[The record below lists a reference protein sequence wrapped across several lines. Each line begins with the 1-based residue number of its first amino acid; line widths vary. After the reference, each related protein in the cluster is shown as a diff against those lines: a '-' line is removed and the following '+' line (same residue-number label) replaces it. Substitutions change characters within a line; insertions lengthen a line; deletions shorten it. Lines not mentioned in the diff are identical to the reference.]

1 MQNYDQY
8 HAIVS
13 LNNPFADFDSIQ
25 AAIDAAPA
33 DSSTYRIYID
43 KGCYQER
50 ICIRRNNIELIG
62 EGAETTIICEAVC
75 ADMLE
80 YGGQLASTLGSRI
93 VEVDAVAIT
102 LKHLS
107 IVNEWDYIENA
118 KKPDDDPSK
127 VQHKQAVALLLNSN
141 SDKIRLE
148 HVNLESY
155 QDTFCTQG
163 GRSHLK
169 HCKISGNIDFVFGCG
184 NALLEECDIVC
195 RAWPSQTSVWG
206 YIAAPSTSFHQND
219 GLTFLRCRVIRENG
233 QVPKHSYA
241 LGRPWHPTTQFSD
254 GRYAD
259 PNAIG
264 KAVFIE
270 CQLDDHIYGW
280 DKMHGLAPD
289 GTQRNFEPDKD
300 ARFFECNNHGPGAN
314 HGGVKAELPEHER
327 IQYLKHNEWSW

>member
-1 MQNYDQY
+1 MEKY
-8 HAIVS
+8 HAMVS
-13 LNNPFADFDSIQ
+13 QAYQSDYFNSIQ
-25 AAIDAAPA
+25 EAIDSAPK
-33 DSSTYRIYID
+33 DSSLFRIYIEA
-43 KGCYQER
+43 GRYQER
-50 ICIRRNNIELIG
+50 IYIRRNNIELIG
-62 EGAETTIICEAVC
+62 EGTEKTIICEAVC
-75 ADMLE
+75 ADMLQHR
-80 YGGQLASTLGSRI
+80 GQLASTLSSRI
-93 VEVDAVAIT
+93 VEVDAVTVT

-107 IVNEWDYIENA
+107 IINQWDYIKNA
-118 KKPDDDPSK
+118 KKTDDDPTK
-127 VQHKQAVALLLNSN
+127 IQHKQAVALLLNSK
-141 SDKIRLE
+141 SDKVRLE

-163 GRSHLK
+163 GRSHLT

-206 YIAAPSTSFHQND
+206 YIAAPSTSIHQND
-219 GLTFLRCRVIRENG
+219 GLTFLRCRVIREND

-241 LGRPWHPTTQFSD
+241 LGRPWHPTTQFPD

-270 CQLDDHIYGW
+270 CHLDEHIYGW

-300 ARFFECNNHGPGAN
+300 ARFYEWSNHGPGAN
-314 HGGVKAELPEHER
+314 RKAL
-327 IQYLKHNEWSW
+327 

>member
-13 LNNPFADFDSIQ
+13 LNNPFADFESIQ

-43 KGCYQER
+43 QGCYQER
-50 ICIRRNNIELIG
+50 ICIQRANIEILG
-62 EGAETTIICEAVC
+62 DGAENTLICAEVC
-75 ADMLE
+75 ASMLE
-80 YGGQLASTLGSRI
+80 NSGQLISTLNSRV
-93 VEVDAVAIT
+93 VEVDATDVT

-107 IVNEWDYIENA
+107 IINQWDYIKNA
-118 KKPDDDPSK
+118 NKPTDDPTRL
-127 VQHKQAVALLLNSN
+127 QHKQAVALLLNSN
-141 SDKIRLE
+141 SDNVRLE
-148 HVNLESY
+148 HLHLESY

-169 HCKISGNIDFVFGCG
+169 HCKIMGNVDFVFGCG
-184 NALLEECDIVC
+184 NALLEDCDIVC
-195 RAWPSQTSVWG
+195 RAWPSQTPVWG
-206 YIAAPSTSFHQND
+206 YIAAPSTSIHQDD
-219 GLTFLRCRVIRENG
+219 GLTFLRCRVIREND

-241 LGRPWHPTTQFSD
+241 LGRPWHPTTQFPD

-270 CQLDDHIYGW
+270 CYLDNHIYGW
-280 DKMHGLAPD
+280 DSMQGLAPD
-289 GTQRNFEPDKD
+289 GSKRSFEPDKD
-300 ARFFECNNHGPGAN
+300 ARFVEWNNHGTGAN
-314 HGGVKAELPEHER
+314 HGGYRVENIGTYPIKRSEL
-327 IQYLKHNEWSW
+327 IDL